1 MRGDSFNWLCKIWEP
16 GHQGILF
23 KQGKSRDQA
32 SCQNPRYKLTV
43 GEFLHFRLTTT
54 LLKLSNFWWK
64 TIFMRKLWKNL
75 RIVMADTV
83 KPTWLRTAVVSII
96 VMYEISKQ
104 VSYLYFFNSQSLG
117 FNLVTTSSHIGGIF
131 GGCALPLVNAIL
143 YMWLLQIV
151 YMYYKVLS
159 RNDESYTKFCL
170 LNF

>member
-1 MRGDSFNWLCKIWEP
+1 
-16 GHQGILF
+16 
-23 KQGKSRDQA
+23 
-32 SCQNPRYKLTV
+32 
-43 GEFLHFRLTTT
+43 
-54 LLKLSNFWWK
+54 
-64 TIFMRKLWKNL
+64 
-75 RIVMADTV
+75 MADTV

-96 VMYEISKQ
+96 VMYEITKQ

-170 LNF
+170 FKLFNVLNWQMSVLIVILLLELIRSSFEDLN